1 MHSSNSIV
9 QETTQNVFI
18 NQYSAIA
25 IIIYVKKKYIF
36 CRFTCSSDYS
46 SCSELYG

>member
-1 MHSSNSIV
+1 MHSNNSIV

-25 IIIYVKKKYIF
+25 IIIYVKKKYKYLPF
-36 CRFTCSSDYS
+36 Y
-46 SCSELYG
+46 LL